1 MCDPVTIG
9 SAMLMGGSIAANQ
22 KAQSKVNKARAGAL
36 EAERIRQKGYEEQ
49 SQALQNKSQGR
60 FQDFSKSQETKGKE
74 LGDYFSKQRD
84 SGAITQSNVALPFSN
99 SNVVNTE
106 QAKQMGKTAGYSM
119 GQDQALAG
127 LRSFGNLL
135 AQINLDQARDTE
147 GLGILKSFREGSAGI
162 IPLELAKANQA
173 GANWQRAGGI
183 MNGLGTMGMNW
194 GLNGGYND
202 VQNWFNSSPQQSIKT
217 YQGNWGNPSDVGI
230 KVV

>member
-1 MCDPVTIG
+1 
-9 SAMLMGGSIAANQ
+9 MGGSIAANKQ
-22 KAQSKVNKARAGAL
+22 AQAKVNKARAGAL

-49 SQALQNKSQGR
+49 SQALQNQSQGR
-60 FQDFSKSQETKGKE
+60 YQDFSKSQEAKGKE
-74 LGDYFSKQRD
+74 IGDYFAKQRD

-119 GQDQALAG
+119 GQDQSLAG

-135 AQINLDQARDTE
+135 AQINLGQARDTQ

-162 IPLELAKANQA
+162 TPLELAKANQA
-173 GANWQRAGGI
+173 GANWQRAGQI
-183 MNGLGTMGMNW
+183 MSGLGSMGMNW

-202 VQNWFNSSPQQSIKT
+202 VQNWFNSVPQQSVKT
-217 YQGNWGNPSDVGI
+217 YQGNWNNPDEGTRSV
-230 KVV
+230 